1 MTGWWPPR
9 IKAAMPSC
17 GAERR
22 GWGLGLA
29 AMLAVASTPALATDI
44 TGAGSS
50 FGAPIY
56 GAWGAGAAK
65 ATDIRLNYQ
74 TIGSGAGQNQVKA
87 RTVDFGASDAPM
99 SAAQLQ
105 QNGLVQFPTV
115 LGAIVLVV
123 NLPGID
129 ASQLRLTGPLLA
141 DIYGGEISMW
151 NDPRIAAENPGV
163 VLPAMPVAPVRRAD
177 GSGTT
182 FVFTSYLA
190 RVSEHWAHEQ
200 GSGTSI
206 EWPVGEGARGNDGI
220 AAAVRNTE
228 GSIGYL
234 EYAYAAGNHM
244 PIAQLRNHHGEVV
257 AADDAS
263 FRQAVTTA
271 HWSTDASHSADV
283 LDGDGTGAWPIMAA
297 TYVLIPTDRADTPQG
312 RAVREFF
319 TWSMAHGSEAAVT
332 LNYVPLPDDIRASIT
347 SLLKAR

>member
-1 MTGWWPPR
+1 MWATRG
-9 IKAAMPSC
+9 I
-17 GAERR
+17 GA
-22 GWGLGLA
+22 GLA
-29 AMLAVASTPALATDI
+29 VLLGGAGLPAHATEI

-56 GAWGAGAAK
+56 GAWGAAAAR

-99 SAAQLQ
+99 NAAQLA
-105 QNGLVQFPTV
+105 QNGLLQFPTV
-115 LGAIVLVV
+115 MGAIVAVV
-123 NLPGID
+123 NLPGVD
-129 ASQLRLTGPLLA
+129 AGHLRLTGELLA
-141 DIYGGEISMW
+141 RLYAGDITMW
-151 NDPRIAAENPGV
+151 NDPAITAENPGV
-163 VLPAMPVAPVRRAD
+163 TLPAMPVAPVRRAD

-190 RVSEHWAHEQ
+190 RVSPRWAKEQ

-244 PIAQLRNHHGEVV
+244 PIVELRNRHGEMVEAGPDSFSRAV
-257 AADDAS
+257 STARWAQDATH
-263 FRQAVTTA
+263 A
-271 HWSTDASHSADV
+271 ADV
-283 LDGDGTGAWPIMAA
+283 LDGNGAGAWPIMAA
-297 TYVLIPTDRADTPQG
+297 TYVLVPQDRAETAQG
-312 RAVREFF
+312 RAVRTFF
-319 TWSMAHGSEAAVT
+319 DWSMRNGGEAA
-332 LNYVPLPDDIRASIT
+332 LSLHYVPLPDDIRATIRG
-347 SLLKAR
+347 LLAH